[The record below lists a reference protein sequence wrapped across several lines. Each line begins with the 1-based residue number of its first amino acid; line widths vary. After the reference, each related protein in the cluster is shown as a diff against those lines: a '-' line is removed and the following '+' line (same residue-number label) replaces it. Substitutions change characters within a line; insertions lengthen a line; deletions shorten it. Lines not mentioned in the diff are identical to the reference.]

1 MLLNRTEHG
10 RAEGRG
16 PGGAGGGCAGVGG
29 RGGGP
34 QSPTCLDPGSRA
46 HKAPAPGHAR
56 GWMWPTSAIPVMTS
70 ECGSRPSLPG
80 HSRLM

>member
-46 HKAPAPGHAR
+46 HRDPRPRPRQRVDVAHERHPRDDIRVRQPPLSAR
-56 GWMWPTSAIPVMTS
+56 A
-70 ECGSRPSLPG
+70 L
-80 HSRLM
+80 